1 MDLPIQ
7 CESIRER
14 FPLTM
19 SKDDFYKVAHISK
32 RTAEYLLKM
41 GAIPCEYTG
50 KKTRCFKIRTEDVLH
65 YLARREQEPEAY
77 AVPPEWYREKNRSKT
92 PPPNLSDELTAIS
105 AERGDIFRCF
115 IETRLAGYSD
125 LLGVGEVA
133 EVTGYCTNHINNL
146 CRRGSIKA
154 FLIRSKYLIPKVT
167 LIDYLANPAIY
178 RRYCKAE
185 TAPTLARDF
194 LSEYHDNAE
203 KDSGNQI

>member
-1 MDLPIQ
+1 MDLTMQ

-32 RTAEYLLKM
+32 RTAEYLLKT
-41 GAIPCEYTG
+41 GAVPCEYTG
-50 KKTRCFKIRTEDVLH
+50 KKTRCFKIRTQDVLH
-65 YLARREQEPEAY
+65 YLTQRELEPEAY
-77 AVPPEWYREKNRSKT
+77 AIPPEWYREKNRSKT
-92 PPPNLSDELTAIS
+92 PPPNLSDKLTAIS
-105 AERGDIFRCF
+105 GEEGDIFRCF
-115 IETRLAGYSD
+115 IEARLAGYSD

-133 EVTGYCTNHINNL
+133 EVTGYCANHINNL

-178 RRYCKAE
+178 RRYSKAE

-194 LSEYHDNAE
+194 LLEYHNNAE
-203 KDSGNQI
+203 KDNGNQI

>member
-32 RTAEYLLKM
+32 RTAEYLLKT

-50 KKTRCFKIRTEDVLH
+50 KKTRCFKIRTEDVLR
-65 YLARREQEPEAY
+65 YLAQRELEPEAY
-77 AVPPEWYREKNRSKT
+77 SVPSEWYREKNCGKT
-92 PPPNLSDELTAIS
+92 PPPNLSDELAAIS
-105 AERGDIFRCF
+105 TERCDVFRRY
-115 IETRLAGYSD
+115 IEACLAGYSD
-125 LLGVGEVA
+125 LLGVVEVT
-133 EVTGYCTNHINNL
+133 EVTGYCTNHINSL

-154 FLIRSKYLIPKVT
+154 FLIRSKYLIPKIT

-178 RRYCKAE
+178 RRYSKAE
-185 TAPTLARDF
+185 TAPRLAHDF
-194 LSEYHDNAE
+194 LSEYHNNAE
-203 KDSGNQI
+203 KDSGYQI

>member
-1 MDLPIQ
+1 MDLTMQ
-7 CESIRER
+7 CESILER

-32 RTAEYLLKM
+32 RTAEYLLKT
-41 GAIPCEYTG
+41 GAVPCEYTG

-65 YLARREQEPEAY
+65 YLAQRELEPEAY
-77 AVPPEWYREKNRSKT
+77 AVPPEWYWEEKRSKT

-105 AERGDIFRCF
+105 AERGDIFLGF
-115 IETRLAGYSD
+115 IETRLARYSD

-133 EVTGYCTNHINNL
+133 EATGYCANHINSL
-146 CRRGSIKA
+146 CRRGSIEA

-167 LIDYLANPAIY
+167 LIDYLAQPAIY
-178 RRYCKAE
+178 RRYSKAE

-194 LSEYHDNAE
+194 IIEYHAYAE
-203 KDSGNQI
+203 AVNDK